1 MRIGELYHIDT
12 SATDPLGKVVLVG
25 MSEDGPVN
33 RPFILGD
40 KVSPQEMLGNTS
52 LARGVMLL
60 EEAGMTRENI
70 ILYRLNGKHGDVI
83 IHAEDSAG
91 VEGIPV
97 FRFRTIGASDTDQNG
112 SIVVFP
118 EAISIQWMERDQGER
133 TRTYRFEDYIGTSEL
148 VDHVNQE
155 AMMGI
160 VPVMAQEL
168 AQVDLKTAFAF
179 DREYLM
185 HNAHSEMAYALRE
198 DVDINAYKP
207 LFWEKFSQ
215 GVIGGNEP
223 GGFYTLLRQTPCEAM
238 VLLDM
243 FFDWFPEVKTVMAM
257 LAKEK
262 TAEQYTPC
270 VAMMNASPVPASVP
284 VPETWVPQEDGSFIN
299 EDQEIVLYNPETDF
313 ENYVNVLQMQAEDSE
328 TERVTEGYLAY
339 LHLIIGETFRYEAKL
354 PASLSYAAAYALSPI
369 ERSLTNKTLPAFYR
383 LEREITKSVVA
394 ELSASGYV
402 CIIPSVRRDFVAF
415 KSQGFLALP
424 SFTTLQKPHL
434 LRLTGHLLQQVA
446 TVIDQFIG
454 EPETRFDSTEVERD
468 LDEIL
473 ATALKERKLQDYTLT
488 VVDLEEN
495 PIEVR
500 ISLVFFGELEKISTT
515 HRINYVNQE
524 VDSWINLD

>member
-1 MRIGELYHIDT
+1 MRIGEMYHIDT
-12 SATDPLGKVVLVG
+12 TLTDPLGKIVLVG
-25 MSEDGPVN
+25 MAEDGPVN
-33 RPFILGD
+33 RPFVLGG
-40 KVSPQEMLGNTS
+40 KVSPQEMLGSTS
-52 LARGVMLL
+52 LARGVLTL
-60 EEAGMTRENI
+60 EEAGVPRENI
-70 ILYRLNGKHGDVI
+70 ILYRLNGKHGDVT

-97 FRFRTIGASDTDQNG
+97 FRFRTIGASDMDQDA

-118 EAISIQWMERDQGER
+118 EAISVQWMERDQGQR
-133 TRTYRFEDYIGTSEL
+133 TRTYRFEDYIGTSDL
-148 VDHVNQE
+148 IDHVNQE
-155 AMMGI
+155 AMLGI

-185 HNAHSEMAYALRE
+185 HNAHSESAYCLRE
-198 DVDINAYKP
+198 DVDVDAYKP
-207 LFWEKFSQ
+207 LYWEKFSQ
-215 GVIGGNEP
+215 GVIGSATP
-223 GGFYTLLRQTPCEAM
+223 GEFFTLLRQTPCEAM
-238 VLLDM
+238 VVLDM
-243 FFDWFPEVKTVMAM
+243 YFDWFPEIKTVMGM
-257 LAKEK
+257 LASEK

-270 VAMMNASPVPASVP
+270 VAMMNASPVPESVP

-313 ENYVNVLQMQAEDSE
+313 EAYVSSLLAQSKASDV
-328 TERVTEGYLAY
+328 ERMTEGYFAY
-339 LHLIIGETFRYEAKL
+339 LHLIIGETSRYETTI
-354 PASLSYAAAYALSPI
+354 PASLSYAAAYALSPM
-369 ERSLTNKTLPAFYR
+369 EKSLTNKTLPAFYR
-383 LEREITKSVVA
+383 LKREITKSVVA
-394 ELSASGYV
+394 ELSSSGYV

-446 TVIDQFIG
+446 NVIDQFIG
-454 EPETRFDSTEVERD
+454 EPETRFDSTQVERD
-468 LDEIL
+468 LDDIL
-473 ATALKERKLQDYTLT
+473 ATALKERKLQNYTLT
-488 VVDLEEN
+488 VVDLEEQ

-515 HRINYVNQE
+515 HRINYINQE